1 MNGVKPCRKGKTA
14 FFLTLMIIAIV
25 AFFAHDLAY
34 SAETSDKGRPLGPV
48 EATAALDRL
57 SGVQAGIS
65 YLTARTVQTKT
76 SPVLEGI
83 VRTEGSIWLKRPSFL
98 RWEIERP
105 ERLVIVADAEAM
117 TIYRP
122 KAREAI
128 RRLLANDMS
137 ARYTMEFFS
146 SGMTLSME
154 ELSKRFGVTVYSQG
168 ATTVVEL
175 RPKSR
180 FAGKFLKEAVIA
192 YGTDGIPVW
201 FEVENANG
209 AITRTEFGSVAVN
222 TEIPPETFKLQL
234 PGDVVVRQLGEEEV
248 R

>member
-1 MNGVKPCRKGKTA
+1 MA
-14 FFLTLMIIAIV
+14 SFLTALLISTAI
-25 AFFAHDLAY
+25 FFAPSQALGIEKGLMGQAL
-34 SAETSDKGRPLGPV
+34 SPAE
-48 EATAALDRL
+48 AQIALERL

-65 YLTARTVQTKT
+65 SMTASTVQMKT
-76 SPVLEGI
+76 SPLLEGV
-83 VRTEGSIWLKRPSFL
+83 VRTEGRIWIKRPAFL
-98 RWEIERP
+98 KWDIERP

-117 TIYRP
+117 TVYRP
-122 KAREAI
+122 KAREAT
-128 RRLLANDMS
+128 RRLLANDIS

-154 ELSKRFGVTVYSQG
+154 ELSKRFSVSVYSL
-168 ATTVVEL
+168 ASSTVVEL

-180 FAGKFLKEAVIA
+180 VAGKFLKKAVIA
-192 YGTDGIPVW
+192 YGPDGIPVW

-209 AITRTEFGSVAVN
+209 SITRTELGSVALN
-222 TEIPPETFKLQL
+222 TEIPPSTFKLQL